1 MGGMT
6 LTSITAYRKTD
17 TGFLTDREF
26 TALPILSSGLDTDE
40 SQFTQELRLASPG
53 GETFDW
59 VVGAYYFERD
69 FFQNTILDL
78 GPAFLGPGLRNVV
91 HSMAD
96 TKANSIAVFG
106 SGEYQLT
113 DKLSAELG
121 LCYTYEEKSLD

>member
-17 TGFLTDREF
+17 TGFLTDRDF

-96 TKANSIAVFG
+96 TKDRKSTRLNS
-106 SGEYQLT
+106 SH
-113 DKLSAELG
+113 
-121 LCYTYEEKSLD
+121 